1 MQVNV
6 EEFDGI
12 EVARDETGLF
22 ERLAQRRRLG
32 TFVRVDVTARLD
44 PYSEEPVAV

>member
-12 EVARDETGLF
+12 EVARDETGLSSVSRNAADSGPSF
-22 ERLAQRRRLG
+22 AS
-32 TFVRVDVTARLD
+32 T
-44 PYSEEPVAV
+44 